1 MLRKYLF
8 EKQDREQVSKD
19 IHAIGQQAEHVSEKE
34 REAIAIERLVNDYKK
49 AEYMQKNI
57 GRVYTGMISGVQKFG
72 FFVELSNTI
81 EGLVPVHTLMDD
93 FYIFDEDTLTLQAR
107 SQKKAYQLGQKVRV
121 VCTGVDVPKGHVE
134 FALITSQNGKKH

>member
-1 MLRKYLF
+1 
-8 EKQDREQVSKD
+8 
-19 IHAIGQQAEHVSEKE
+19 
-34 REAIAIERLVNDYKK
+34 
-49 AEYMQKNI
+49 
-57 GRVYTGMISGVQKFG
+57 
-72 FFVELSNTI
+72 
-81 EGLVPVHTLMDD
+81 MDD